1 LASSPLKRPLPPPT
15 GSPRKPPPAPAA
27 PPALHHH
34 EPAQQQPLGYKAA
47 LQVAVI
53 WRGQILGYK
62 MLRKRGK
69 VWVGSSK
76 RSTFITPQLGGQQ
89 RFLLLAPNRNGYVLR
104 LAPELKGDL
113 VLAGTA
119 TSVTDVKSREVDLA
133 RGDRAKLTFADGSDL
148 RIEIRWVD
156 PPERVPRPRID
167 DPEMVQY
174 MLGTSIV
181 LGIFATIL
189 VFMWE
194 KEAPRPPLALS
205 AERIA
210 KIEAPQ
216 AVEFQK
222 EKKKEAEKA
231 ESDSKEKE
239 GQMKRAKEK
248 AGKLGRDDAKVKD
261 TIIPK
266 GREDILREK
275 VQKIGILSVIGK
287 DKAPGSGLS
296 KLLGQNND
304 VEQAVAGMAGARMQ
318 VGRGSGG
325 LSTSGAGPGGGGT
338 GYGHIYGAGNLDTG
352 GRGTHGKG
360 RGPKLAERGE
370 HEVSVGM
377 GGGAGDTDGSL
388 SKEQINKVVRAH
400 LAGIKYCYEKELQHK
415 AGLSGGIDVFWVIQP
430 DGTVSKANVKN
441 TTMGDAAVEGCI
453 VRQVKQWQFPKAPAQ
468 TTVGR
473 YPFIFKGQ

>member
-1 LASSPLKRPLPPPT
+1 LASRPLTRPLPPPT
-15 GSPRKPPPAPAA
+15 GSPPRKPSQPPSF
-27 PPALHHH
+27 HHQ
-34 EPAQQQPLGYKAA
+34 EPAQQAPLGYRAA

-53 WRGQILGYK
+53 WRGQILGYR
-62 MLRKRGK
+62 MLRRRTK
-69 VWVGSSK
+69 VTVGSSK
-76 RSTFITPQLGGQQ
+76 NATFATPRLGGQP
-89 RFLLLAPNRNGYVLR
+89 RFLLLAPRRDGYVLR

-113 VLAGTA
+113 VLGGTA
-119 TSVTDVKSREVDLA
+119 TSVTDIASSEVDLA

-148 RIEIRWVD
+148 RIEIRWVE
-156 PPERVPRPRID
+156 PPEHVPRPRVD
-167 DPEMVQY
+167 DPEMIQY

-194 KEAPRPPLALS
+194 REAPRPPLALS
-205 AERIA
+205 AERVV

-222 EKKKEAEKA
+222 QKKQEAEKA
-231 ESDSKEKE
+231 ESTSKEKE
-239 GQMKRAKEK
+239 GQMTRAKEK
-248 AGKLGRDDAKVKD
+248 AGKLGRDDSKQKD

-266 GREDILREK
+266 GRQDILREK
-275 VQKIGILSVIGK
+275 VLNTGIFSALGR

-296 KLLGQNND
+296 KLFAQNND
-304 VEQAVAGMAGARMQ
+304 VEQAIAGMSGARMQ

-325 LSTSGAGPGGGGT
+325 LSTSGSGTGGGGT
-338 GYGHIYGAGNLDTG
+338 GFGHIYGAGNLDTG
-352 GRGTHGKG
+352 GRGRSGKG

-377 GGGAGDTDGSL
+377 GSGAGDTDGSL

-415 AGLSGGIDVFWVIQP
+415 AGLSGGIDVFWIIQP
-430 DGTVSKANVKN
+430 DGSVSKANVKN

-453 VRQVKQWQFPKAPAQ
+453 IRQVKQWQFPKAPAQ

-473 YPFIFKGQ
+473 YPFIFKGG

>member
-1 LASSPLKRPLPPPT
+1 MRET
-15 GSPRKPPPAPAA
+15 AP
-27 PPALHHH
+27 H
-34 EPAQQQPLGYKAA
+34 QPLGYRAV

-53 WRGQILGYK
+53 WRGQILGYRL
-62 MLRKRGK
+62 LRRRTK
-69 VWVGSSK
+69 VTVGSSK
-76 RSTFITPQLGGQQ
+76 WATFATPRLGGQSK
-89 RFLLLAPNRNGYVLR
+89 FLLLVPRRDGYVLR

-113 VLAGTA
+113 VLGGTA
-119 TSVTDVKSREVDLA
+119 TSVTDVQSSEVDLA
-133 RGDRAKLTFADGSDL
+133 RGDRAKLNFADGSDL
-148 RIEIRWVD
+148 RIEIRWVE
-156 PPERVPRPRID
+156 PPDHVPRPRVD
-167 DPEMVQY
+167 DPEMIQY

-194 KEAPRPPLALS
+194 KEPPRPPLALS
-205 AERIA
+205 PERVV

-216 AVEFQK
+216 AIEFQK
-222 EKKKEAEKA
+222 QKKKEAEKA

-248 AGKLGRDDAKVKD
+248 AGKLGRDDSKVKD

-275 VQKIGILSVIGK
+275 VQKIGILSIMGK

-296 KLLGQNND
+296 KLFAQSND
-304 VEQAVAGMAGARMQ
+304 VEQAIAGMQGARMQ

-325 LSTSGAGPGGGGT
+325 LSTSGSGPGGGGT

-415 AGLSGGIDVFWVIQP
+415 SSLAGGIDVFWVIQP
-430 DGTVSKANVKN
+430 DGSVSKANVKN

-453 VRQVKQWQFPKAPAQ
+453 IRQVKQWQFPKAPAQ

-473 YPFIFKGQ
+473 YPFIFKGG

>member
-1 LASSPLKRPLPPPT
+1 MRET
-15 GSPRKPPPAPAA
+15 AP
-27 PPALHHH
+27 H
-34 EPAQQQPLGYKAA
+34 QPLGYRAV

-53 WRGQILGYK
+53 WRGQILGYRL
-62 MLRKRGK
+62 LRRRTK
-69 VWVGSSK
+69 VTVGSSK
-76 RSTFITPQLGGQQ
+76 WATFATPRLGGQSK
-89 RFLLLAPNRNGYVLR
+89 FLLLVPRRDGYVLR

-113 VLAGTA
+113 VLGGTA
-119 TSVTDVKSREVDLA
+119 TSVTDVQSSEVDLA
-133 RGDRAKLTFADGSDL
+133 RGDRAKLNFADGSDL
-148 RIEIRWVD
+148 RIEIRWVE
-156 PPERVPRPRID
+156 PPDHVPRPRVD
-167 DPEMVQY
+167 DPEMIQY

-194 KEAPRPPLALS
+194 KEPPRPPLALS
-205 AERIA
+205 PERVV

-216 AVEFQK
+216 AIEFQK
-222 EKKKEAEKA
+222 QKKKEAEKA

-248 AGKLGRDDAKVKD
+248 AGKLGRDDSKVKD

-275 VQKIGILSVIGK
+275 VQKIGILSIMGK

-296 KLLGQNND
+296 KLFAQSND
-304 VEQAVAGMAGARMQ
+304 VEQAIAGMQGARMQ

-325 LSTSGAGPGGGGT
+325 LSTSGSGPGGGGT

-415 AGLSGGIDVFWVIQP
+415 SSLAGGIDVFWVIQP
-430 DGTVSKANVKN
+430 DGSVSKANVKN

-473 YPFIFKGQ
+473 YPFIFKGG

>member
-1 LASSPLKRPLPPPT
+1 MASSSLKRPLPPPS
-15 GSPRKPPPAPAA
+15 GSPRTPSPPPLQNEGA
-27 PPALHHH
+27 HH
-34 EPAQQQPLGYKAA
+34 ATLGYHAA

-62 MLRKRGK
+62 LLRRRRK
-69 VWVGSSK
+69 VTVGSSK
-76 RSTFITPQLGGQQ
+76 RCTFNTPRLAGQS
-89 RFLLLAPNRNGYVLR
+89 RFVLLVPKKDGYVLR

-113 VLAGTA
+113 VLSGTA
-119 TSVTDVKSREVDLA
+119 TSVTDVASSEVDLA
-133 RGDRAKLTFADGSDL
+133 RGDRAKLNFADGSDL

-156 PPERVPRPRID
+156 PPEFIPRPRVD
-167 DPEMVQY
+167 DPEMIQY

-189 VFMWE
+189 VFLWE
-194 KEAPRPPLALS
+194 KEPPKPPLALS
-205 AERIA
+205 PERIV

-216 AVEFQK
+216 AEEFQK
-222 EKKKEAEKA
+222 KQKREAEKA
-231 ESDSKEKE
+231 ESNSKEKE
-239 GQMKRAKEK
+239 GQMKRAKDK
-248 AGKLGRDDAKVKD
+248 AGKLGRDDAKMKD
-261 TIIPK
+261 TVIPK
-266 GREDILREK
+266 GHEDILREK

-296 KLLGQNND
+296 KLFAQNND
-304 VEQAVAGMAGARMQ
+304 VEQAIAGMAGARMQ
-318 VGRGSGG
+318 VGHGSGG
-325 LSTSGAGPGGGGT
+325 LSTSGSGSGGGGT

-377 GGGAGDTDGSL
+377 GNGAGDTDGSL

-415 AGLSGGIDVFWVIQP
+415 SSLAGGIDVFWIIQP

-453 VRQVKQWQFPKAPAQ
+453 IRQVKQWQFPKAPAQ

-473 YPFIFKGQ
+473 YPFIFKGG

>member
-1 LASSPLKRPLPPPT
+1 MASSSLKRPLPPPS
-15 GSPRKPPPAPAA
+15 GSPRTPSPPPLQNEGA
-27 PPALHHH
+27 HH
-34 EPAQQQPLGYKAA
+34 ATLGYHAA

-62 MLRKRGK
+62 LLRRRRK
-69 VWVGSSK
+69 VTVGSSK
-76 RSTFITPQLGGQQ
+76 RCTFNTPRLAGQS
-89 RFLLLAPNRNGYVLR
+89 RFVLLVPKKDGYVLR

-113 VLAGTA
+113 VLSGTA
-119 TSVTDVKSREVDLA
+119 TSVTDVASSEVDLA
-133 RGDRAKLTFADGSDL
+133 RGDRAKLNFADGSDL

-156 PPERVPRPRID
+156 PPEFIPRPRVD
-167 DPEMVQY
+167 DPEMIQY

-189 VFMWE
+189 VFLWE
-194 KEAPRPPLALS
+194 KEPPRPPLALS
-205 AERIA
+205 PERVV

-216 AVEFQK
+216 AEEFQK
-222 EKKKEAEKA
+222 KQKREAEKA
-231 ESDSKEKE
+231 ESNSKEKE
-239 GQMKRAKEK
+239 GQMKRAKDK
-248 AGKLGRDDAKVKD
+248 AGKLGRDDAKMKD
-261 TIIPK
+261 TVIPK
-266 GREDILREK
+266 GHEDILREK

-296 KLLGQNND
+296 KLFAQNND
-304 VEQAVAGMAGARMQ
+304 VEQAIAGMAGARMQ
-318 VGRGSGG
+318 VGHGSGG
-325 LSTSGAGPGGGGT
+325 LSTSGSGSGGGGT

-377 GGGAGDTDGSL
+377 GNGAGDTDGSL

-415 AGLSGGIDVFWVIQP
+415 ASLAGGIDVFWIIQP

-453 VRQVKQWQFPKAPAQ
+453 IRQVKQWQFPKAPAQ

-473 YPFIFKGQ
+473 YPFIFKGG

>member
-1 LASSPLKRPLPPPT
+1 MRET
-15 GSPRKPPPAPAA
+15 AP
-27 PPALHHH
+27 H
-34 EPAQQQPLGYKAA
+34 QPLGYRAV

-53 WRGQILGYK
+53 WRGQILGYRL
-62 MLRKRGK
+62 LRRRTK
-69 VWVGSSK
+69 VTVGSSK
-76 RSTFITPQLGGQQ
+76 WATFATPRLGGQSK
-89 RFLLLAPNRNGYVLR
+89 FLLLVPRRDGYVLR

-113 VLAGTA
+113 VLGGTA
-119 TSVTDVKSREVDLA
+119 TSVTDVQSSEVDLA
-133 RGDRAKLTFADGSDL
+133 RGDRAKLNFADGSDL
-148 RIEIRWVD
+148 RIEIRWVE
-156 PPERVPRPRID
+156 PPDHVPRPRVD
-167 DPEMVQY
+167 DPEMIQY
-174 MLGTSIV
+174 LLGTSIV

-194 KEAPRPPLALS
+194 KEPPRPPLALS
-205 AERIA
+205 PERVV

-216 AVEFQK
+216 AIEFQK
-222 EKKKEAEKA
+222 QKKKEAEKA

-248 AGKLGRDDAKVKD
+248 AGKLGRDDSKVKD

-275 VQKIGILSVIGK
+275 VQKIGILSIMGK

-296 KLLGQNND
+296 KLFAQNND
-304 VEQAVAGMAGARMQ
+304 VEQAIAGMQGARMQ

-325 LSTSGAGPGGGGT
+325 LSTSGSGPGGGGT

-415 AGLSGGIDVFWVIQP
+415 SSLAGGIDVFWVIQP
-430 DGTVSKANVKN
+430 DGSVSKANVKN

-473 YPFIFKGQ
+473 YPFIFKGG

>member
-1 LASSPLKRPLPPPT
+1 MASRPLTRPLPPPS
-15 GSPRKPPPAPAA
+15 GASRKPPPAPAFPHKETA
-27 PPALHHH
+27 AHT
-34 EPAQQQPLGYKAA
+34 PLGYKAA

-53 WRGQILGYK
+53 WRGQILGYRL
-62 MLRKRGK
+62 LRKRGK
-69 VWVGSSK
+69 VTVGSHK
-76 RSTFITPQLGGQQ
+76 RATFATPRLAGQT
-89 RFLLLAPNRNGYVLR
+89 RFLLIAPRRDGYVLR

-113 VLAGTA
+113 VLGGTA
-119 TSVTDVKSREVDLA
+119 TAVTDVASSEVDLA

-156 PPERVPRPRID
+156 PPDRVPRPRVD

-174 MLGTSIV
+174 MLGTSLV

-189 VFMWE
+189 VFLWE

-205 AERIA
+205 AERVV

-222 EKKKEAEKA
+222 EKKREAEKA
-231 ESDSKEKE
+231 EEKEKEKE
-239 GQMKRAKEK
+239 GQTKRAKDK
-248 AGKLGRDDAKVKD
+248 SGKLGRDDAKVKD

-275 VQKIGILSVIGK
+275 VQKIGILSVIGR

-296 KLLGQNND
+296 KLFAQNND
-304 VEQAVAGMAGARMQ
+304 VEQAMAGMTGARMQ

-325 LSTSGAGPGGGGT
+325 LATSGSGPGGGGT
-338 GYGHIYGAGNLDTG
+338 GYGHIYGAGSLDTG

-377 GGGAGDTDGSL
+377 GAGAGDTDGSL

-415 AGLSGGIDVFWVIQP
+415 SSLAGGIDVFWVIQP
-430 DGTVSKANVKN
+430 DGSVSRAQVKN

-453 VRQVKQWQFPKAPAQ
+453 LRQVKQWQFPKAPAQ

-473 YPFIFKGQ
+473 YPFIFKGG

>member
-1 LASSPLKRPLPPPT
+1 M
-15 GSPRKPPPAPAA
+15 
-27 PPALHHH
+27 
-34 EPAQQQPLGYKAA
+34 

-62 MLRKRGK
+62 LLRRRTK
-69 VWVGSSK
+69 VTVGPSK
-76 RSTFITPQLGGQQ
+76 RATFSTPQLAGQQ
-89 RFLLLAPNRNGYVLR
+89 RFLLLAPRRDGYVLR
-104 LAPELKGDL
+104 LAPELKGDM
-113 VLAGTA
+113 VLGGTA
-119 TSVTDVKSREVDLA
+119 TAVTDVASSEVDLA

-148 RIEIRWVD
+148 RIEIRWVE
-156 PPERVPRPRID
+156 PAEHVPRPRVD
-167 DPEMVQY
+167 DPEMIQY

-194 KEAPRPPLALS
+194 REPPRPPLALS
-205 AERIA
+205 AERIV

-222 EKKKEAEKA
+222 QQKKKEAEKA
-231 ESDSKEKE
+231 ESNSKEKE
-239 GQMKRAKEK
+239 GQMKKAKDK
-248 AGKLGRDDAKVKD
+248 AGKLGRDDSQQKD
-261 TIIPK
+261 TVIPK
-266 GREDILREK
+266 GKQDILREK
-275 VQKIGILSVIGK
+275 VLNTGIFSALGR

-296 KLLGQNND
+296 KLFAQNND
-304 VEQAVAGMAGARMQ
+304 VEQAIAGMSGAKMQ

-325 LSTSGAGPGGGGT
+325 LSTSGAGTGGGGT
-338 GYGHIYGAGNLDTG
+338 GFGHIYGAGNLDTG
-352 GRGTHGKG
+352 GRGRSGKG

-377 GGGAGDTDGSL
+377 GQGAGDTDGSL

-415 AGLSGGIDVFWVIQP
+415 AGLSGGIDVFWIIQP
-430 DGTVSKANVKN
+430 DGSVSKANVKN

-453 VRQVKQWQFPKAPAQ
+453 IRQVKQWQFPKAPAQ

-473 YPFIFKGQ
+473 YPFIFKGG